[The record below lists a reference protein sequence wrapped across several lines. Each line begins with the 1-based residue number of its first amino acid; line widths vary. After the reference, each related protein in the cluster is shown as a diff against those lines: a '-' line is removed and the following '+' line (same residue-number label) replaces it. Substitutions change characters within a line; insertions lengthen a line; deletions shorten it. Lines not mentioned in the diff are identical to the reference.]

1 MCILN
6 NLTNFTGHY
15 QLMLK
20 KIIYNLI
27 ILYFMKKT
35 SLLLIG
41 LFSFFLFSFDSMAE
55 KPQKITT
62 TFFVNMLSSKD
73 CKKKIIE
80 NMKLEEGIKKLQVD
94 VEKQT
99 VIITFMSDENTV
111 SNLLKSFKKMGYTAT
126 AMEVSCIGSKEGCL
140 NAIHPESTMK

>member
-1 MCILN
+1 
-6 NLTNFTGHY
+6 
-15 QLMLK
+15 
-20 KIIYNLI
+20 
-27 ILYFMKKT
+27 MKKS

-73 CKKKIIE
+73 CKKKITE
-80 NMKLEEGIKKLQVD
+80 NMKVEDGIKKMEVD

-99 VIITFMSDENTV
+99 VVITFMSDKNTV
-111 SNLLKSFKKMGYTAT
+111 RNLLKSFKKMGYTAT